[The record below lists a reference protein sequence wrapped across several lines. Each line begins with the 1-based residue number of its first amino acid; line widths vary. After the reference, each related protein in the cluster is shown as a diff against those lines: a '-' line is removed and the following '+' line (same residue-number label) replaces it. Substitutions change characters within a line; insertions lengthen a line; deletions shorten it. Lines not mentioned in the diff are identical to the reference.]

1 MRMKQYLNLEKRTIK
16 TFEKAS
22 RYIKKQELLK
32 SGDRVIA
39 GVSGGADS
47 MCMLLILLSLKQEL
61 DLDIIVAHVN
71 HGIRGEEA
79 KRDADFVEAFCADKC
94 LTFELANADIPG
106 IAKETG
112 TTSEEA
118 GRNYRYSFFCELAE
132 KYRAEKIAVAHNSD
146 DNAETVLFNIFRG
159 SGIGGLKGILPKRS
173 ISGKGSKY
181 TLIRPVLALS
191 RAEIEEGLKEA
202 GQDFCTDRTNSEDTY
217 ARNRLRNTI
226 LPMARDNIN
235 TNVYGHIESLSR
247 QAALVYDFIEQETDK
262 YASCINPVTD
272 EDGSKTGVSIDIPSI
287 VKLHRVL
294 KQSLIRRAF
303 EMVSGKLK
311 DVEETHIEAIEDL
324 INKQSGKRISL
335 PYDITATRVYNDII
349 LSNETL
355 GSCDGKS
362 CRTFVSLNGCEGSVQ
377 VLDYVS
383 DYGISWEIRNRDELA
398 ADIPKEQYVKWFD
411 YEKTGDDLEV
421 RTCRDGD
428 YLLIGKEGHK
438 KSLSRFMI
446 DNKIPLQERDKILLL
461 ATGSHVLWVVGYR
474 QDESCFVT
482 ASTKRVL
489 VVKKNK

>member
-1 MRMKQYLNLEKRTIK
+1 MRVK

-79 KRDADFVEAFCADKC
+79 KRDADFVEAFCADRG

-132 KYRAEKIAVAHNSD
+132 KYSAEKIAVAHNSD

-173 ISGKGSKY
+173 ISDKDSKY

-235 TNVYGHIESLSR
+235 ANVYGHIESLSR
-247 QAALVYDFIEQETDK
+247 QAASVYDFIEQETDK

-272 EDGSKTGVSIDIPSI
+272 EDGRKTGVSIDIPSI
-287 VKLHRVL
+287 EKLHRVL

-335 PYDITATRVYNDII
+335 PYDITATRVYNSII
-349 LSNETL
+349 LSSG
-355 GSCDGKS
+355 GSFEILDN
-362 CRTFVSLNGCEGSVQ
+362 VSVH
-377 VLDYVS
+377 
-383 DYGISWEIRNRDELA
+383 GITWEICNREDLTS
-398 ADIPKEQYVKWFD
+398 DIPKEQYVKWFD

-421 RTCRDGD
+421 RTSRDGD

-446 DNKIPLQERDKILLL
+446 DNKIPLQERDKIPLL
-461 ATGSHVLWVVGYR
+461 AKGSHVLWVVGYR
-474 QDESCFVT
+474 QDDSCFVT

>member
-1 MRMKQYLNLEKRTIK
+1 MKQYLNQEKWTIK

-79 KRDADFVEAFCADKC
+79 KRDADFVEAFCADKG
-94 LTFELANADIPG
+94 LAFELANADIPR

-173 ISGKGSKY
+173 ISCKGSKY
-181 TLIRPVLALS
+181 TLIRPVLVLS
-191 RAEIEEGLKEA
+191 RAEIEEGLEEA

-335 PYDITATRVYNDII
+335 PYDITATRVYDSII
-349 LSNETL
+349 LSSEGSFETL
-355 GSCDGKS
+355 D
-362 CRTFVSLNGCEGSVQ
+362 N
-377 VLDYVS
+377 VS
-383 DYGISWEIRNRDELA
+383 DHGITWEICNRGDLTIE
-398 ADIPKEQYVKWFD
+398 IPKEQYVKWFD

-438 KSLSRFMI
+438 KSISRFMI

-489 VVKKNK
+489 VVKKNN

>member
-1 MRMKQYLNLEKRTIK
+1 MRMKQYLNQEKRTIK

-79 KRDADFVEAFCADKC
+79 KRDADFVEAFCADKG
-94 LTFELANADIPG
+94 LAFELANADIPG

-202 GQDFCTDRTNSEDTY
+202 GQDFCTDRTNNEDTY

-235 TNVYGHIESLSR
+235 ANVYGHIESLSR
-247 QAALVYDFIEQETDK
+247 QAASVYDFIEQETDK

-272 EDGSKTGVSIDIPSI
+272 EDGSKTGVSIDIPSME
-287 VKLHRVL
+287 KLHRVL

-335 PYDITATRVYNDII
+335 PYDITATRVFNSII
-349 LSNETL
+349 LS
-355 GSCDGKS
+355 S
-362 CRTFVSLNGCEGSVQ
+362 EGSFETF
-377 VLDYVS
+377 DNVS
-383 DYGISWEIRNRDELA
+383 DHGITWEICNREDLTT
-398 ADIPKEQYVKWFD
+398 DIPKEQYVKWFD

-446 DNKIPLQERDKILLL
+446 DNKIPLQERDKIPLL

-474 QDESCFVT
+474 QDDSCFVT

>member
-1 MRMKQYLNLEKRTIK
+1 MRMKQYLNQEKRTIK

-94 LTFELANADIPG
+94 LTFELANADIPR

-132 KYRAEKIAVAHNSD
+132 KYSAEKIAVAHNSD

-173 ISGKGSKY
+173 ISGKDSKY

-235 TNVYGHIESLSR
+235 ANVYGHIESLSR
-247 QAALVYDFIEQETDK
+247 QAASVYDFIEQETDK

-272 EDGSKTGVSIDIPSI
+272 EDGRKTGVSIDIPST

-303 EMVSGKLK
+303 EMVSGRLK

-335 PYDITATRVYNDII
+335 PYDITATRVYDSII
-349 LSNETL
+349 LSGEESFETL
-355 GSCDGKS
+355 D
-362 CRTFVSLNGCEGSVQ
+362 N
-377 VLDYVS
+377 VS
-383 DYGISWEIRNRDELA
+383 DHGITWEICNRGDLTIE
-398 ADIPKEQYVKWFD
+398 IPKEQYVKWFD

-446 DNKIPLQERDKILLL
+446 DNKIPLQERDKIPLL

>member
-1 MRMKQYLNLEKRTIK
+1 MKQYLNREKRTNK
-16 TFEKAS
+16 AFEKAAG
-22 RYIKKQELLK
+22 YIKKQKLLK

-47 MCMLLILLSLKQEL
+47 MCMLLILLSLRQEL

-79 KRDADFVEAFCADKC
+79 KRDADFVEAFCKDRG
-94 LTFELANADIPG
+94 LTFELANADIPR

-118 GRNYRYSFFCELAE
+118 GRNYRYSFFCELAD
-132 KYRAEKIAVAHNSD
+132 KFSAEKIAVAHNSD

-159 SGIGGLKGILPKRS
+159 SGIGGLKGILPIRS
-173 ISGKGSKY
+173 ITHKDSKY
-181 TLIRPVLALS
+181 SLIRPVLALS

-235 TNVYGHIESLSR
+235 ANVYGHIESLSG

-262 YASCINPVTD
+262 YISCIKTITD
-272 EDGSKTGVSIDIPSI
+272 EDGRKTGVSIDIPSLE
-287 VKLHRVL
+287 KLHRVL

-324 INKQSGKRISL
+324 INKQSGKRLSL
-335 PYDITATRVYNDII
+335 PYDITAARVYNDII
-349 LSNETL
+349 LSNEAL

-362 CRTFVSLNGCEGSVQ
+362 RRTFVSLNGCEGSVQ
-377 VLDYVS
+377 ALDHVS

-411 YEKTGDDLEV
+411 YEKIGDDLEV

-428 YLLIGKEGHK
+428 YLLIGREGHK

-446 DNKIPLQERDKILLL
+446 DNKIPLQERDKIPLL
-461 ATGSHVLWVVGYR
+461 AKGSHVLWVAGYR
-474 QDESCFVT
+474 QDESCYVT

-489 VVKKNK
+489 IVKKNK

>member
-1 MRMKQYLNLEKRTIK
+1 MRMKQYLNQEKRTIK

-79 KRDADFVEAFCADKC
+79 KRDADFVEAFCADKG
-94 LTFELANADIPG
+94 LTFELANADIPR

-173 ISGKGSKY
+173 ISGKDSKY

-202 GQDFCTDRTNSEDTY
+202 GQDFCTDRTNNEDTY

-235 TNVYGHIESLSR
+235 ANVYGHIESLSR
-247 QAALVYDFIEQETDK
+247 QAASVYDFIEQETDK

-272 EDGSKTGVSIDIPSI
+272 EDGRKTGVSIDIPSI

-303 EMVSGKLK
+303 EMVSGRLK

-335 PYDITATRVYNDII
+335 PYDITATRVYDSII
-349 LSNETL
+349 LSSEGSFETL
-355 GSCDGKS
+355 D
-362 CRTFVSLNGCEGSVQ
+362 N
-377 VLDYVS
+377 VS
-383 DYGISWEIRNRDELA
+383 DHGITWEICNRGDLTTE
-398 ADIPKEQYVKWFD
+398 IPKEQYVKWFD

-446 DNKIPLQERDKILLL
+446 DNKIPLQERDKIPLL

>member
-61 DLDIIVAHVN
+61 DIDIIVAHVN

-79 KRDADFVEAFCADKC
+79 KRDADFVEAFCADKG
-94 LTFELANADIPG
+94 LTFELANADIPR

-173 ISGKGSKY
+173 ISGKDSKY

-247 QAALVYDFIEQETDK
+247 QAASVYDFIEQETDK

-272 EDGSKTGVSIDIPSI
+272 EDGSKTGVSIDIPST

-303 EMVSGKLK
+303 EMVSGRLK

-335 PYDITATRVYNDII
+335 PYDITATRVYDSII
-349 LSNETL
+349 LSSEGSFETL
-355 GSCDGKS
+355 D
-362 CRTFVSLNGCEGSVQ
+362 N
-377 VLDYVS
+377 VS
-383 DYGISWEIRNRDELA
+383 DHGITWEICNREDLTIE
-398 ADIPKEQYVKWFD
+398 IPKEQYVKWFD

-446 DNKIPLQERDKILLL
+446 DNKIPLQERDKIPLL

-474 QDESCFVT
+474 QDDSCFVT

>member
-1 MRMKQYLNLEKRTIK
+1 MKQYLNLEKRTIK

-39 GVSGGADS
+39 GISGGADS

-79 KRDADFVEAFCADKC
+79 KRDADFVEAFCADKG
-94 LTFELANADIPG
+94 LAFELANADIPR

-132 KYRAEKIAVAHNSD
+132 KYSAEKIAVAHNSD

-173 ISGKGSKY
+173 ISCKGSKY
-181 TLIRPVLALS
+181 KLIRPVLVLS
-191 RAEIEEGLKEA
+191 RAEIEEGLEEA

-335 PYDITATRVYNDII
+335 PYDITATRVYDSII
-349 LSNETL
+349 LSSEGSFETL
-355 GSCDGKS
+355 D
-362 CRTFVSLNGCEGSVQ
+362 N
-377 VLDYVS
+377 VS
-383 DYGISWEIRNRDELA
+383 DHGITWEICNRGDLTIE
-398 ADIPKEQYVKWFD
+398 IPKEQYVKWFD

>member
-1 MRMKQYLNLEKRTIK
+1 M
-16 TFEKAS
+16 
-22 RYIKKQELLK
+22 
-32 SGDRVIA
+32 
-39 GVSGGADS
+39 
-47 MCMLLILLSLKQEL
+47 
-61 DLDIIVAHVN
+61 
-71 HGIRGEEA
+71 
-79 KRDADFVEAFCADKC
+79 
-94 LTFELANADIPG
+94 
-106 IAKETG
+106 
-112 TTSEEA
+112 
-118 GRNYRYSFFCELAE
+118 
-132 KYRAEKIAVAHNSD
+132 
-146 DNAETVLFNIFRG
+146 LFNIFRG

-173 ISGKGSKY
+173 ISGKDSKY

-247 QAALVYDFIEQETDK
+247 QAASVYDFIEQETDK

-272 EDGSKTGVSIDIPSI
+272 EDGRKTGVSIDIPSI

-335 PYDITATRVYNDII
+335 PYDITATRVYDSII
-349 LSNETL
+349 LSSEESFETP
-355 GSCDGKS
+355 D
-362 CRTFVSLNGCEGSVQ
+362 N
-377 VLDYVS
+377 VS
-383 DYGISWEIRNRDELA
+383 DHGITWEICNRGDLTIE
-398 ADIPKEQYVKWFD
+398 IPKEQYVKWFD

-446 DNKIPLQERDKILLL
+446 DNKIPLQERDKIPLL

>member
-1 MRMKQYLNLEKRTIK
+1 MRMKQYLNQEKRTIK

-39 GVSGGADS
+39 GISGGADS

-79 KRDADFVEAFCADKC
+79 KRDAYFVEAFCTDKG
-94 LTFELANADIPG
+94 LTFELANADIPR

-173 ISGKGSKY
+173 ISGKDSKY

-235 TNVYGHIESLSR
+235 ANVYGHIESLSR

-272 EDGSKTGVSIDIPSI
+272 EDGRKTGVSIDIPSLE
-287 VKLHRVL
+287 KLHRVL

-324 INKQSGKRISL
+324 INKQSGKRLSL
-335 PYDITATRVYNDII
+335 PYDIIATRVYDSII
-349 LSNETL
+349 LSSEGSFETL
-355 GSCDGKS
+355 D
-362 CRTFVSLNGCEGSVQ
+362 N
-377 VLDYVS
+377 VS
-383 DYGISWEIRNRDELA
+383 DHGITWEICNRGDLTIE
-398 ADIPKEQYVKWFD
+398 IPKEQYVKWFD

>member
-1 MRMKQYLNLEKRTIK
+1 MKQYLNQEKRTIK

-39 GVSGGADS
+39 GISGGADS

-79 KRDADFVEAFCADKC
+79 KRDADFVEAFCADKG
-94 LTFELANADIPG
+94 LTFELANADIPR

-173 ISGKGSKY
+173 ISGKDSKY

-202 GQDFCTDRTNSEDTY
+202 GQDFCTDRTNNEDTY

-235 TNVYGHIESLSR
+235 ANVYRHIESLSR
-247 QAALVYDFIEQETDK
+247 QAASVYDFIEQETDK

-272 EDGSKTGVSIDIPSI
+272 EDGRKTGVSIDIPSI
-287 VKLHRVL
+287 EKLHRVM

-324 INKQSGKRISL
+324 INKQSGKRLSL
-335 PYDITATRVYNDII
+335 PYDIIATRVYDSII
-349 LSNETL
+349 LSSGGSFETL
-355 GSCDGKS
+355 D
-362 CRTFVSLNGCEGSVQ
+362 N
-377 VLDYVS
+377 VS
-383 DYGISWEIRNRDELA
+383 DHGITWEICNRGDLTIE
-398 ADIPKEQYVKWFD
+398 IPKAQYVKWFD

>member
-1 MRMKQYLNLEKRTIK
+1 MRMKQYLNQEKRTIK

-79 KRDADFVEAFCADKC
+79 KRDADFVEAFCADKG
-94 LTFELANADIPG
+94 LAFELANADIPG

-235 TNVYGHIESLSR
+235 ANVYGHIESLSR
-247 QAALVYDFIEQETDK
+247 QAASVYDFIEQETDK
-262 YASCINPVTD
+262 YASCINPITD
-272 EDGSKTGVSIDIPSI
+272 EDGRKTGVSIDIPSME
-287 VKLHRVL
+287 KLHRVL

-335 PYDITATRVYNDII
+335 PYDITATRVYDSII
-349 LSNETL
+349 LSSEGSFETL
-355 GSCDGKS
+355 D
-362 CRTFVSLNGCEGSVQ
+362 N
-377 VLDYVS
+377 VS
-383 DYGISWEIRNRDELA
+383 DHGITWEICNREDLTT
-398 ADIPKEQYVKWFD
+398 DIPKEQYVKWFD

-421 RTCRDGD
+421 RICRDGD

-446 DNKIPLQERDKILLL
+446 DNKIPLQERDKIPLL

-474 QDESCFVT
+474 QDDSCFVT

>member
-1 MRMKQYLNLEKRTIK
+1 MRMKQYLNQEKWTIK

-79 KRDADFVEAFCADKC
+79 KRDADFVEAFCADKG
-94 LTFELANADIPG
+94 LAFELANADIPR

-173 ISGKGSKY
+173 ISCKGSKY
-181 TLIRPVLALS
+181 TLIRPVLVLS
-191 RAEIEEGLKEA
+191 RAEIEEGLEEA

-335 PYDITATRVYNDII
+335 PYDITATRVYDSII
-349 LSNETL
+349 LSSEGSFETL
-355 GSCDGKS
+355 D
-362 CRTFVSLNGCEGSVQ
+362 N
-377 VLDYVS
+377 VS
-383 DYGISWEIRNRDELA
+383 DHGITWEICNRGDLTIE
-398 ADIPKEQYVKWFD
+398 IPKEQYVKWFD

-438 KSLSRFMI
+438 KSISRFMI

-489 VVKKNK
+489 VVKKNN

>member
-1 MRMKQYLNLEKRTIK
+1 MRMKQYLNQEKRTIK

-79 KRDADFVEAFCADKC
+79 KRDADFVEAFCADKG
-94 LTFELANADIPG
+94 LAFELANADIPR

-132 KYRAEKIAVAHNSD
+132 KYSAEKIAVAHNSD

-202 GQDFCTDRTNSEDTY
+202 GQDFCTDRTNNEDTY

-235 TNVYGHIESLSR
+235 ANVYGHIESLSR
-247 QAALVYDFIEQETDK
+247 QAASVYDFIEQETDK
-262 YASCINPVTD
+262 YASCINPITD
-272 EDGSKTGVSIDIPSI
+272 EDGRKTGVSIDIPSME
-287 VKLHRVL
+287 KLHRVL

-324 INKQSGKRISL
+324 INKQSGKRLSM
-335 PYDITATRVYNDII
+335 PYNITATRVYDSII
-349 LSNETL
+349 LSSEGSFETL
-355 GSCDGKS
+355 D
-362 CRTFVSLNGCEGSVQ
+362 N
-377 VLDYVS
+377 VS
-383 DYGISWEIRNRDELA
+383 DHGITWEICNREDLTIE
-398 ADIPKEQYVKWFD
+398 IPKEQYVKWFD

-446 DNKIPLQERDKILLL
+446 DNKIPLQERDKIPLL

>member
-1 MRMKQYLNLEKRTIK
+1 MKQYLNQEKRTIK

-79 KRDADFVEAFCADKC
+79 KRDADFVEAFCADKG
-94 LTFELANADIPG
+94 LAFELANADIPR

-132 KYRAEKIAVAHNSD
+132 KYSAEKIAVAHNSD

-202 GQDFCTDRTNSEDTY
+202 GQDFCTDRTNNEDTY

-235 TNVYGHIESLSR
+235 ANVYGHIESLSR
-247 QAALVYDFIEQETDK
+247 QAASVHDFIEQETDK
-262 YASCINPVTD
+262 YASCINPITD
-272 EDGSKTGVSIDIPSI
+272 EDGRKTGVSIDIPST

-303 EMVSGKLK
+303 EMVSGRLK

-335 PYDITATRVYNDII
+335 PYNITATRVYDSII
-349 LSNETL
+349 LSSEGSFETL
-355 GSCDGKS
+355 D
-362 CRTFVSLNGCEGSVQ
+362 N
-377 VLDYVS
+377 VS
-383 DYGISWEIRNRDELA
+383 DHGITWEICNREDLTIE
-398 ADIPKEQYVKWFD
+398 IPKEQYVKWFD

-446 DNKIPLQERDKILLL
+446 DNKIPLQERDKIPLL

>member
-1 MRMKQYLNLEKRTIK
+1 MRMKQYLNQEKRTIK

-79 KRDADFVEAFCADKC
+79 KRDADFVEAFCADKG
-94 LTFELANADIPG
+94 LAFELANADIPG

-159 SGIGGLKGILPKRS
+159 SGLGGLKGILPKRS

-235 TNVYGHIESLSR
+235 ANVYGHIESLSR
-247 QAALVYDFIEQETDK
+247 QAASVYDFIEQETDK
-262 YASCINPVTD
+262 YASCINPITD
-272 EDGSKTGVSIDIPSI
+272 EDGSKTGVSIDIPSME
-287 VKLHRVL
+287 KLHRVL

-335 PYDITATRVYNDII
+335 PYDRTATRVYDSII
-349 LSNETL
+349 LSSEGSFETL
-355 GSCDGKS
+355 D
-362 CRTFVSLNGCEGSVQ
+362 N
-377 VLDYVS
+377 VS
-383 DYGISWEIRNRDELA
+383 DHGITWEICNREDLTT
-398 ADIPKEQYVKWFD
+398 DIPKEQYVKWFD

-421 RTCRDGD
+421 RICRDGD

-446 DNKIPLQERDKILLL
+446 DNKIPLQERDKIPLL

-474 QDESCFVT
+474 QDDSCFVT

>member
-1 MRMKQYLNLEKRTIK
+1 MKQYLNQEKRTIN

-61 DLDIIVAHVN
+61 NLDIIVAHVN

-79 KRDADFVEAFCADKC
+79 KRDADFVEAFCTDKG
-94 LTFELANADIPG
+94 LTFELANADIPR

-173 ISGKGSKY
+173 ISCKDSKY

-191 RAEIEEGLKEA
+191 RAEIEEGLEEA

-247 QAALVYDFIEQETDK
+247 QAASVYDFIEQETDK
-262 YASCINPVTD
+262 YASCINPVT
-272 EDGSKTGVSIDIPSI
+272 EEGGRKTGVSIDIPSI
-287 VKLHRVL
+287 EKLHRVM

-303 EMVSGKLK
+303 EMVSGRLK

-324 INKQSGKRISL
+324 INKQSGKRLSM
-335 PYDITATRVYNDII
+335 PYDITATRVYDNII
-349 LSNETL
+349 LSSGGSFETL
-355 GSCDGKS
+355 D
-362 CRTFVSLNGCEGSVQ
+362 N
-377 VLDYVS
+377 VS
-383 DYGISWEIRNRDELA
+383 DHGITWEICNRGDLTIE
-398 ADIPKEQYVKWFD
+398 IPKEQYVKWFD

-438 KSLSRFMI
+438 KSISRFMI
-446 DNKIPLQERDKILLL
+446 DNKIPLQERDKIPLL

-474 QDESCFVT
+474 QDDSCFVT

>member
-1 MRMKQYLNLEKRTIK
+1 MKQYLNQEKRTIK

-47 MCMLLILLSLKQEL
+47 MCMLLILLSLMQEL

-94 LTFELANADIPG
+94 LTFELANADIPR

-132 KYRAEKIAVAHNSD
+132 KYSAEKIAVAHNSD

-202 GQDFCTDRTNSEDTY
+202 GQDFCTDRTNNEDTY

-235 TNVYGHIESLSR
+235 ANVYGHIESLSR
-247 QAALVYDFIEQETDK
+247 QAASVYDFIEQETDK
-262 YASCINPVTD
+262 YASCINPITD
-272 EDGSKTGVSIDIPSI
+272 EDGRKTGVSIDIPST

-303 EMVSGKLK
+303 EMVSGRLK

-335 PYDITATRVYNDII
+335 PYNITATRVYDSII
-349 LSNETL
+349 LSSEGSFETL
-355 GSCDGKS
+355 D
-362 CRTFVSLNGCEGSVQ
+362 N
-377 VLDYVS
+377 VS
-383 DYGISWEIRNRDELA
+383 DHGITWEICNREDLTIE
-398 ADIPKEQYVKWFD
+398 IPKEQYVKWFD

-446 DNKIPLQERDKILLL
+446 DNKIPLQERDKIPLL

>member
-1 MRMKQYLNLEKRTIK
+1 MKQYLNQEKRTIK

-79 KRDADFVEAFCADKC
+79 KRDADFVEAFCADKG

-118 GRNYRYSFFCELAE
+118 GRNYRYGFFCELAE

-173 ISGKGSKY
+173 ISCKSSKY

-191 RAEIEEGLKEA
+191 RAEIEEGLEEA

-235 TNVYGHIESLSR
+235 ANVYGHIESLSR

-324 INKQSGKRISL
+324 INKQSGKRLSM
-335 PYDITATRVYNDII
+335 PYDITATRVYDSII
-349 LSNETL
+349 LSSEGSFETL
-355 GSCDGKS
+355 D
-362 CRTFVSLNGCEGSVQ
+362 N
-377 VLDYVS
+377 VS
-383 DYGISWEIRNRDELA
+383 DHGITWEICNRGDLTIE
-398 ADIPKEQYVKWFD
+398 IPKEQYVKWFD

-446 DNKIPLQERDKILLL
+446 DNKIPLQERGKIPLL

>member
-1 MRMKQYLNLEKRTIK
+1 MRMKQYLNQEKRTIK

-47 MCMLLILLSLKQEL
+47 MCMLLILLSLMQEL

-94 LTFELANADIPG
+94 LTFELANADIPR

-132 KYRAEKIAVAHNSD
+132 KYSAEKIAVAHNSD

-202 GQDFCTDRTNSEDTY
+202 GQDFCTDRTNNEDTY

-235 TNVYGHIESLSR
+235 ANVYGHIESLSR
-247 QAALVYDFIEQETDK
+247 QAASVYDFIEQETDK
-262 YASCINPVTD
+262 YASCINPITD
-272 EDGSKTGVSIDIPSI
+272 EDGRKTGVSIDIPST

-303 EMVSGKLK
+303 EMVSGRLK

-335 PYDITATRVYNDII
+335 PYNITATRVYDSII
-349 LSNETL
+349 LSSEGSFETL
-355 GSCDGKS
+355 D
-362 CRTFVSLNGCEGSVQ
+362 N
-377 VLDYVS
+377 VS
-383 DYGISWEIRNRDELA
+383 DHGITWEICNREDLTIE
-398 ADIPKEQYVKWFD
+398 IPKEQYVKWFD

-446 DNKIPLQERDKILLL
+446 DNKIPLQERDKIPLL

>member
-132 KYRAEKIAVAHNSD
+132 KYSAEKIAVAHNSD

-173 ISGKGSKY
+173 ISRKDSKY
-181 TLIRPVLALS
+181 TLIRPVLVLS

-202 GQDFCTDRTNSEDTY
+202 GQDFCIDRTNSEDTY

-235 TNVYGHIESLSR
+235 ANVYGHIESLSR
-247 QAALVYDFIEQETDK
+247 QAASVYDFLEQETDK

-272 EDGSKTGVSIDIPSI
+272 EDGRKTGVSIDIPSI
-287 VKLHRVL
+287 EKLHRVL

-335 PYDITATRVYNDII
+335 PYDITATRVYNSII
-349 LSNETL
+349 LSSEGSFETL
-355 GSCDGKS
+355 D
-362 CRTFVSLNGCEGSVQ
+362 N
-377 VLDYVS
+377 VS
-383 DYGISWEIRNRDELA
+383 DHGITWEICNREDLTT
-398 ADIPKEQYVKWFD
+398 DIPKEQYVKWFD

-446 DNKIPLQERDKILLL
+446 DNKIPLQERDKIPLL

>member
-1 MRMKQYLNLEKRTIK
+1 MRMKQYLNQEKRTIK

-79 KRDADFVEAFCADKC
+79 KRDADFVEAFCADKG
-94 LTFELANADIPG
+94 LAFELANADIPG

-235 TNVYGHIESLSR
+235 ANVYGHIESLSR
-247 QAALVYDFIEQETDK
+247 QAASVYDFIEQETDK

-272 EDGSKTGVSIDIPSI
+272 EDGSKTGVSIDIPSME
-287 VKLHRVL
+287 KLHRVL

-335 PYDITATRVYNDII
+335 PYDITATRVYDSII
-349 LSNETL
+349 LSSEGSFETL
-355 GSCDGKS
+355 D
-362 CRTFVSLNGCEGSVQ
+362 N
-377 VLDYVS
+377 VS
-383 DYGISWEIRNRDELA
+383 DHGITWEICNREDLTT
-398 ADIPKEQYVKWFD
+398 DIPKEQYVKWFD

-446 DNKIPLQERDKILLL
+446 DNKIPLQERDKIPLL

-474 QDESCFVT
+474 QDDSCFVT

>member
-1 MRMKQYLNLEKRTIK
+1 MRMKQYLNQEKRTIN

-79 KRDADFVEAFCADKC
+79 KRDADFVEAFCADKG
-94 LTFELANADIPG
+94 LAFELANADIPR

-173 ISGKGSKY
+173 ISGKDSKY

-202 GQDFCTDRTNSEDTY
+202 GQDFCTDRTNNEDTY

-226 LPMARDNIN
+226 LPMVRDNIN
-235 TNVYGHIESLSR
+235 ANVYGHIESLSR
-247 QAALVYDFIEQETDK
+247 QAASVHDFIEQETDK
-262 YASCINPVTD
+262 YASCINPITD
-272 EDGSKTGVSIDIPSI
+272 EDGRKTGVSIDIPSTE
-287 VKLHRVL
+287 KLHRVL

-303 EMVSGKLK
+303 EMVSGRLK

-335 PYDITATRVYNDII
+335 PYDITATRVYDSII
-349 LSNETL
+349 LSSEGSFETL
-355 GSCDGKS
+355 D
-362 CRTFVSLNGCEGSVQ
+362 N
-377 VLDYVS
+377 VS
-383 DYGISWEIRNRDELA
+383 DHGITWEICNRGDLTIE
-398 ADIPKEQYVKWFD
+398 IPKEQYVKWFD

-446 DNKIPLQERDKILLL
+446 DNKIPLQERDKIPLL

>member
-1 MRMKQYLNLEKRTIK
+1 MRMKQYLNQEKWTIK

-47 MCMLLILLSLKQEL
+47 MCMLLILLSLMQEL

-79 KRDADFVEAFCADKC
+79 KRDADFVEAFCADKG
-94 LTFELANADIPG
+94 LAFELANADIPR

-173 ISGKGSKY
+173 ISCKGSKY
-181 TLIRPVLALS
+181 TLIRPVLVLS
-191 RAEIEEGLKEA
+191 RAEIEEGLEEA

-335 PYDITATRVYNDII
+335 PYDITATRVYDSII
-349 LSNETL
+349 LSSEGSFETL
-355 GSCDGKS
+355 D
-362 CRTFVSLNGCEGSVQ
+362 N
-377 VLDYVS
+377 VS
-383 DYGISWEIRNRDELA
+383 DHGITWEICNRGDLTIE
-398 ADIPKEQYVKWFD
+398 IPKEQYVKWFD

-438 KSLSRFMI
+438 KSISRFMI

-489 VVKKNK
+489 VVKKNN

>member
-1 MRMKQYLNLEKRTIK
+1 MRMKQYLNQEKRTIK

-39 GVSGGADS
+39 GISGGADS

-79 KRDADFVEAFCADKC
+79 KRDAYFVEAFCTDKG
-94 LTFELANADIPG
+94 LTFELANADIPR

-173 ISGKGSKY
+173 ISGKDSKY

-235 TNVYGHIESLSR
+235 ANVYGHIESLSR

-272 EDGSKTGVSIDIPSI
+272 EDGRKTGVSIDIPSLE
-287 VKLHRVL
+287 KLHRVL

-324 INKQSGKRISL
+324 INKQSGKRLSL
-335 PYDITATRVYNDII
+335 PYDIIATRVYDSII
-349 LSNETL
+349 LSSEGSFETL
-355 GSCDGKS
+355 D
-362 CRTFVSLNGCEGSVQ
+362 N
-377 VLDYVS
+377 VS
-383 DYGISWEIRNRDELA
+383 DHGITWEICNRGDLTIE
-398 ADIPKEQYVKWFD
+398 IPKEQYVKWFD

-489 VVKKNK
+489 VVKKNN

>member
-1 MRMKQYLNLEKRTIK
+1 MRMKQYLNQEKRTIK

-79 KRDADFVEAFCADKC
+79 KRDADFVEAFCADKG
-94 LTFELANADIPG
+94 LAFELANADIPR

-132 KYRAEKIAVAHNSD
+132 KYSAEKIAVAHNSD

-202 GQDFCTDRTNSEDTY
+202 GQDFCTDRTNNEDTY

-235 TNVYGHIESLSR
+235 ANVYGHIESLSR
-247 QAALVYDFIEQETDK
+247 QAASVHDFIEQETDK
-262 YASCINPVTD
+262 YASCINPITD
-272 EDGSKTGVSIDIPSI
+272 EDGRKTGVSIDIPST

-303 EMVSGKLK
+303 EMVSGRLK

-335 PYDITATRVYNDII
+335 PYNITATRVYDSII
-349 LSNETL
+349 LSSEGSFETL
-355 GSCDGKS
+355 D
-362 CRTFVSLNGCEGSVQ
+362 N
-377 VLDYVS
+377 VS
-383 DYGISWEIRNRDELA
+383 DHGITWEICNREDLTIE
-398 ADIPKEQYVKWFD
+398 IPKEQYVKWFD

-446 DNKIPLQERDKILLL
+446 DNKIPLQERDKIPLL

>member
-159 SGIGGLKGILPKRS
+159 SGIGGLKGILPERS
-173 ISGKGSKY
+173 ISGKDSKY
-181 TLIRPVLALS
+181 TLIRPVLVLS

-262 YASCINPVTD
+262 FASCINPVTD
-272 EDGSKTGVSIDIPSI
+272 EDGRKTGVSIDIPSI

-335 PYDITATRVYNDII
+335 PYNITATRVYDSII
-349 LSNETL
+349 LS
-355 GSCDGKS
+355 S
-362 CRTFVSLNGCEGSVQ
+362 EGSFETP
-377 VLDYVS
+377 DNVS
-383 DYGISWEIRNRDELA
+383 DHGITWEICNRGDLTIE
-398 ADIPKEQYVKWFD
+398 IPKEQYVKWFD

-446 DNKIPLQERDKILLL
+446 DNKIPLQERDKIPLL

>member
-1 MRMKQYLNLEKRTIK
+1 MKQYLNQEKRTIK

-79 KRDADFVEAFCADKC
+79 KRDADFVEAFCADKG
-94 LTFELANADIPG
+94 LTFELANADIPR

-181 TLIRPVLALS
+181 TLIRPVLVLS

-235 TNVYGHIESLSR
+235 ANVYGHIESLSR
-247 QAALVYDFIEQETDK
+247 QAASVHDFIEQETDK
-262 YASCINPVTD
+262 YASCINPVID
-272 EDGSKTGVSIDIPSI
+272 EDGRKTGVSIDIPSI

-303 EMVSGKLK
+303 EMVSGRLK

-335 PYDITATRVYNDII
+335 PYNITATRVYDSII
-349 LSNETL
+349 LSSEGSFETL
-355 GSCDGKS
+355 D
-362 CRTFVSLNGCEGSVQ
+362 N
-377 VLDYVS
+377 VS
-383 DYGISWEIRNRDELA
+383 DHGITWEICNREDLTIE
-398 ADIPKEQYVKWFD
+398 IPKEQYVKWFD

-489 VVKKNK
+489 VVKKNN

>member
-1 MRMKQYLNLEKRTIK
+1 
-16 TFEKAS
+16 
-22 RYIKKQELLK
+22 
-32 SGDRVIA
+32 
-39 GVSGGADS
+39 

-61 DLDIIVAHVN
+61 DIDIIVAHVN

-79 KRDADFVEAFCADKC
+79 KRDADFVEAFCADKG
-94 LTFELANADIPG
+94 LAFELANADIPR

-173 ISGKGSKY
+173 ISCKGSKY
-181 TLIRPVLALS
+181 ILIRPVLVLS
-191 RAEIEEGLKEA
+191 RAEIEEGLEEA

-262 YASCINPVTD
+262 FASCINPVID
-272 EDGSKTGVSIDIPSI
+272 EDGRKTGVSIDIPSI

-335 PYDITATRVYNDII
+335 PYDITATRVYNSII
-349 LSNETL
+349 LSSEGSFETL
-355 GSCDGKS
+355 DK
-362 CRTFVSLNGCEGSVQ
+362 
-377 VLDYVS
+377 VS
-383 DYGISWEIRNRDELA
+383 DHGITWEICNRDDLTT
-398 ADIPKEQYVKWFD
+398 DIPKEQYVKWFD

-421 RTCRDGD
+421 RTCREGD

-446 DNKIPLQERDKILLL
+446 DNKIPLQERDKIPLL

>member
-1 MRMKQYLNLEKRTIK
+1 MRMKQYLNQEKRTIN

-94 LTFELANADIPG
+94 LAFELANADIPG

-173 ISGKGSKY
+173 ISGKDSKY

-202 GQDFCTDRTNSEDTY
+202 GQDFCTDRTNNEDTY

-235 TNVYGHIESLSR
+235 ANVYGHIESLSR
-247 QAALVYDFIEQETDK
+247 QAASVHDFIEQETDK
-262 YASCINPVTD
+262 YASCINPITD
-272 EDGSKTGVSIDIPSI
+272 EDGRKTGVSIDIPSME
-287 VKLHRVL
+287 KLHRVL

-303 EMVSGKLK
+303 EMVSGRLK

-324 INKQSGKRISL
+324 INKQSGKRLSL
-335 PYDITATRVYNDII
+335 PYDITATRVYDSII
-349 LSNETL
+349 LSSGGSFETL
-355 GSCDGKS
+355 D
-362 CRTFVSLNGCEGSVQ
+362 N
-377 VLDYVS
+377 VS
-383 DYGISWEIRNRDELA
+383 DHGITWEICNREDLTIE
-398 ADIPKEQYVKWFD
+398 IPKEQYVKWFD

-446 DNKIPLQERDKILLL
+446 DNKIPLQERDKIPLL

>member
-1 MRMKQYLNLEKRTIK
+1 
-16 TFEKAS
+16 
-22 RYIKKQELLK
+22 
-32 SGDRVIA
+32 
-39 GVSGGADS
+39 
-47 MCMLLILLSLKQEL
+47 MLLILLSLKQEL

-79 KRDADFVEAFCADKC
+79 KRDADFVEAFCADKG
-94 LTFELANADIPG
+94 LTFELANADIPR

-173 ISGKGSKY
+173 ISGKDSKY

-202 GQDFCTDRTNSEDTY
+202 GQDFCTDRTNNEDTY
-217 ARNRLRNTI
+217 ARNRLRNNI

-235 TNVYGHIESLSR
+235 ANVYGHIESLIR
-247 QAALVYDFIEQETDK
+247 QAASVHDFIEQETDK
-262 YASCINPVTD
+262 FASCINPITD
-272 EDGSKTGVSIDIPSI
+272 EDGRKTGVSIDIPSME
-287 VKLHRVL
+287 KLHRVL

-303 EMVSGKLK
+303 EMVSGRLK

-324 INKQSGKRISL
+324 INKQSGKRLSL
-335 PYDITATRVYNDII
+335 PYDIIATRVYDSII
-349 LSNETL
+349 LSSGGSFETL
-355 GSCDGKS
+355 D
-362 CRTFVSLNGCEGSVQ
+362 N
-377 VLDYVS
+377 VS
-383 DYGISWEIRNRDELA
+383 DHGITWEICNREDLTT
-398 ADIPKEQYVKWFD
+398 DIPKEQYVKWFD

-446 DNKIPLQERDKILLL
+446 DNKIPLQERDKIPLL

>member
-1 MRMKQYLNLEKRTIK
+1 
-16 TFEKAS
+16 
-22 RYIKKQELLK
+22 
-32 SGDRVIA
+32 
-39 GVSGGADS
+39 

-79 KRDADFVEAFCADKC
+79 KRDADFVEAFCADKG
-94 LTFELANADIPG
+94 LAFELANADIPR

-173 ISGKGSKY
+173 ISCKGSKY
-181 TLIRPVLALS
+181 TLIRPVLVLS
-191 RAEIEEGLKEA
+191 RAEIEEGLEEA

-272 EDGSKTGVSIDIPSI
+272 EDGRKTGVSIDIPSI

-335 PYDITATRVYNDII
+335 PYDITATRVYDSII
-349 LSNETL
+349 LSSEGSFETL
-355 GSCDGKS
+355 D
-362 CRTFVSLNGCEGSVQ
+362 N
-377 VLDYVS
+377 VS
-383 DYGISWEIRNRDELA
+383 DHGITWEICNRGDLTIE
-398 ADIPKEQYVKWFD
+398 IPKEQYVKWFD

-438 KSLSRFMI
+438 KSISRFMI

-489 VVKKNK
+489 VVKKNN